1 MENATLSGPP
11 RLIPARA
18 GKTARSGARGRRRR
32 AHPRACGENNGA
44 CMAAQ
49 SCQGSSPRVRGKPSP
64 PRGVRPVR
72 GLIPARAGKTICGLH
87 RGRASGAHPRA
98 CGENVGGRPRVLRLQ
113 GSSPRVRGKR
123 ALGDAGRVPCL
134 AHPRAC
140 GENSRRRARRAR
152 GRGSSPRVRGKLR
165 FGSPRT
171 RRPGL
176 IPARAGKT
184 IRGVRQDHHRP
195 AHPRACGENQQR
207 KPFYTRWWGSSPR
220 VRGKLTDWSEGR
232 PCRGLIPARAG
243 KTGSCSAS
251 WPRRWAHPRACGEN
265 HLVESMRSGNPGSSP
280 RVRGKLG
287 GGRRHRHRRRL
298 IPARAGKTRPRRGGL
313 SGAWAHPRACGEN
326 RPFRPSAASLAGS
339 SPRVRGKR
347 RGPCAR
353 LPDRRLIPARAGKTG
368 MTLMTRIASAAHP
381 RACGENIVSP
391 VCLRSW
397 NGSSPRVRGKQRRR
411 QPPRGRR
418 GLIPARAG
426 KTPKAVAAHVDMRAH
441 PRACGENPESRGGP
455 CGHEGSSPRVRGKR
469 QSCPPHS
476 YAAGLIPARAGKT
489 ATRTPDPGPMGAHPR
504 ACGENA

>member
-298 IPARAGKTRPRRGGL
+298 IPARAGKTRRPGRRVGE
-313 SGAWAHPRACGEN
+313 ARAHPRACGEN
-326 RPFRPSAASLAGS
+326 RPADASNGRVQGS
-339 SPRVRGKR
+339 SPRVRGK
-347 RGPCAR
+347 P
-353 LPDRRLIPARAGKTG
+353 
-368 MTLMTRIASAAHP
+368 
-381 RACGENIVSP
+381 
-391 VCLRSW
+391 
-397 NGSSPRVRGKQRRR
+397 
-411 QPPRGRR
+411 
-418 GLIPARAG
+418 
-426 KTPKAVAAHVDMRAH
+426 
-441 PRACGENPESRGGP
+441 
-455 CGHEGSSPRVRGKR
+455 
-469 QSCPPHS
+469 
-476 YAAGLIPARAGKT
+476 
-489 ATRTPDPGPMGAHPR
+489 
-504 ACGENA
+504 